1 MFAKQMKTLRGFTI
15 GVAAVALMLALGQI
29 APAGTISVFNSSTT
43 WTPTASGT
51 IELLVVG
58 GGGGAWDAF
67 GAGGGGGG
75 VSYCTFAVTAGTLYT
90 VTVGAG
96 GMDGDTYNG
105 PSGMGSDGGDSTF
118 AGGAVYLTATG
129 GKWPTAGRH
138 STAGASGSGTRN
150 GVYVSGFAGGAGKTD
165 ASGPGYAGG
174 GGGGATAAGL
184 TPYNSSTPY
193 VRADGGAGILLS
205 DILGGVFSGGTGDN
219 YVAAEL
225 AGGGGGGGNNVD
237 IWGRGVYGG
246 GDGRYEDGGWAMGY
260 DGTPN
265 TGGGGG
271 GDPNDAHRGYG
282 MGGSGV
288 IALSFVPEPATMAL
302 LGLGGLGLLL
312 GRKRK

>member
-15 GVAAVALMLALGQI
+15 GVAAVALMLALVQT
-29 APAGTISVFNSSTT
+29 APAGVVSVFNSSTT

-75 VSYCTFAVTAGTLYT
+75 VSYGTFAVTFGTTYT

-96 GMDGDTYNG
+96 GMDGTDYDG
-105 PSGMGSDGGDSTF
+105 VGSDGGDSTF
-118 AGGAVYLTATG
+118 TGGALTLTATG

-150 GVYVSGFAGGAGKTD
+150 GVFVSGFAGGDGKTD

-174 GGGGATAAGL
+174 GGGGATAVGL
-184 TPYNSSTPY
+184 TPYNASTPY
-193 VRADGGAGILLS
+193 VHADGGAGILLS

-225 AGGGGGGGNNVD
+225 AGGGGGGGNREE
-237 IWGRGVYGG
+237 IYGRGVYGG
-246 GDGRYEDGGWAMGY
+246 GDGAWGDGGGWPGFN
-260 DGTPN
+260 GTAN

-271 GDPNDAHRGYG
+271 GDPNDGHHGEG
-282 MGGSGV
+282 MGGSGLV
-288 IALSFVPEPATMAL
+288 ALSFVPEPATMAL
-302 LGLGGLGLLL
+302 LGLGGLGVLLR
-312 GRKRK
+312 RKRK